1 MPARSDRRPEEGGRS
16 GPRCGVGVGLCGAPC
31 GPHAAAPWRLLP
43 PGLLVASELRSH
55 PSVCLQRHPARP
67 SSSARCAVRPPPPL
81 GTRAVDLFLRLAVA
95 FAPSLDSGLREE
107 GVCFV
112 CCFIPSFVRRAV
124 PGVLGLRYAGFI
136 IFIIINFIIIEMPF
150 GEVM

>member
-1 MPARSDRRPEEGGRS
+1 MRVARRRPRCWGGGGSLRGPVRAARCRS
-16 GPRCGVGVGLCGAPC
+16 LASAPAGA
-31 GPHAAAPWRLLP
+31 
-43 PGLLVASELRSH
+43 LLVASELRSH
-55 PSVCLQRHPARP
+55 PLVWLQRHPARP

-81 GTRAVDLFLRLAVA
+81 GTRAVDPFLRLAVA
-95 FAPSLDSGLREE
+95 FTPSLDSGLREE

-124 PGVLGLRYAGFI
+124 PGVLGLRYAVF

-150 GEVM
+150 GELM